1 MKARLL
7 LAVAVL
13 AFSACTKEKSK
24 ETPIKGTTCDYAPY
38 FTGATFSYNMVDG
51 STDTLRYTLL
61 VKGDSMISGQ
71 PWRVLEDVDMGDKSL
86 FRCGGG
92 EYETM
97 ADFSDIPGAQADKFH
112 TVYLRD
118 NLPPGGSWTESVL
131 VDIPILGKVNVTVT
145 HTIIQKGAP
154 KTTKQ
159 GQTFDDVIGVRT
171 EASVPPV
178 YPAQEIFTNFY
189 AKGVGL
195 IQLESPTDTTYI
207 TSYVFP

>member
-1 MKARLL
+1 
-7 LAVAVL
+7 
-13 AFSACTKEKSK
+13 
-24 ETPIKGTTCDYAPY
+24 
-38 FTGATFSYNMVDG
+38 
-51 STDTLRYTLL
+51 
-61 VKGDSMISGQ
+61 MISGQ

-97 ADFSDIPGAQADKFH
+97 ADFSEVTGAPTDKFH

-118 NLPPGGSWTESVL
+118 NLPPGGSWNETIA
-131 VDIPILGKVNVTVT
+131 VDIPVLGKVNVTVT
-145 HTIIQKGAP
+145 HTIIQKGSP

-159 GQTFDDVIGVRT
+159 GQTFEDVIGVRT

-178 YPAQEIFTNFY
+178 YPAREIFTNFY

-195 IQLESPTDTTYI
+195 IQLESQTDTTYI